1 MMNSANTCR
10 LATRKSPLALRQTE
24 IVAGLVQDLL
34 GMDVQ
39 IIPMTTTGD
48 ERMDWSLQEQGGK
61 GLFTK
66 ELEQAILDGRADIAV
81 HSAKDMPTEDP
92 EGLEISAFL
101 KREDPRDVLVTR
113 ENTTSIQKLASGSPR
128 RISQLK
134 NRFPGVEWLE
144 LRGNVETRLKKIAE
158 NEEADGTILARAG
171 LNRLKIDQFPGLH
184 FESLEVDKMI
194 PAPGQAAI
202 AVQTRASE
210 SEKFSVLG
218 DQATE
223 NSVRFERKVLER
235 MGGGCQVALGVH
247 LSNDT
252 LYFFHEKTGIVVKEF
267 HSQPEDVLIQELV
280 GSIQ

>member
-1 MMNSANTCR
+1 MNSANTCR
-10 LATRKSPLALRQTE
+10 LATRKSPLAMRQTE
-24 IVAGLVQDLL
+24 IVAGLVHDLL
-34 GMDVQ
+34 GMDVE
-39 IIPMTTTGD
+39 IIPMVTTGD
-48 ERMDWSLQEQGGK
+48 QRMDWSLQEQGGK

-81 HSAKDMPTEDP
+81 HSAKDMPTKDP

-134 NRFPGVEWLE
+134 NRFPRVEWLE

-158 NEEADGTILARAG
+158 NEEADGTILASAG
-171 LNRLKIDQFPGLH
+171 LNRLKIGQFPGLH
-184 FESLEVDKMI
+184 FERLEVDKMV

-202 AVQTRASE
+202 AVQTKASE

-218 DQATE
+218 DRATE
-223 NSVRFERKVLER
+223 KSVRFERKILKC
-235 MGGGCQVALGVH
+235 MGGGCQVAMGVH
-247 LSNDT
+247 LCNDT
-252 LYFFHEKTGIVVKEF
+252 LYFFHEKIGLVTREF
-267 HSQPEDVLIQELV
+267 LTQPEDVLIQELL

>member
-1 MMNSANTCR
+1 M
-10 LATRKSPLALRQTE
+10 RQTE

-92 EGLEISAFL
+92 DGLEISAFL

-184 FESLEVDKMI
+184 FETLEVDKMV

-267 HSQPEDVLIQELV
+267 QSQPEDVLIQELV

>member
-24 IVAGLVQDLL
+24 IVAGLVQDLI

-92 EGLEISAFL
+92 DGLEISAFL

-134 NRFPGVEWLE
+134 NRFPAVEWLE
-144 LRGNVETRLKKIAE
+144 LRGNVETRLKKIAK

-223 NSVRFERKVLER
+223 KCVRFERKVLER
-235 MGGGCQVALGVH
+235 MGGGCQVAIGVH

-267 HSQPEDVLIQELV
+267 HSQSEDVLIQELLE
-280 GSIQ
+280 SIQ

>member
-1 MMNSANTCR
+1 MNSANTCR
-10 LATRKSPLALRQTE
+10 LPTRKSPLALRQTE
-24 IVAGLVQDLL
+24 IVAGLVQDLI

-92 EGLEISAFL
+92 DGLEISAFL

-134 NRFPGVEWLE
+134 NRFPAVEWLE
-144 LRGNVETRLKKIAE
+144 LRGNVETRLKKIAK

-223 NSVRFERKVLER
+223 KCVRFERKVLER
-235 MGGGCQVALGVH
+235 MGGGCQVAIGVH

-267 HSQPEDVLIQELV
+267 HSQSEDVLIQELLA
-280 GSIQ
+280 SIQ

>member
-1 MMNSANTCR
+1 M
-10 LATRKSPLALRQTE
+10 RQTE
-24 IVAGLVQDLL
+24 IVAGLVQDLI

-92 EGLEISAFL
+92 DGLEISAFL

-134 NRFPGVEWLE
+134 NRFPAVEWLE
-144 LRGNVETRLKKIAE
+144 LRGNVETRLKKIAK

-223 NSVRFERKVLER
+223 KCVRFERKVLER
-235 MGGGCQVALGVH
+235 MGGGCQVAIGVH

-267 HSQPEDVLIQELV
+267 HSQSEDVLIQELLE
-280 GSIQ
+280 SIQ

>member
-1 MMNSANTCR
+1 MKLANTCR
-10 LATRKSPLALRQTE
+10 LATRKSPLAIRQTE

-34 GMDVQ
+34 GMEVE
-39 IIPMTTTGD
+39 IIPLTTTGD
-48 ERMDWSLQEQGGK
+48 QQIDWSLQEQGGK

-92 EGLEISAFL
+92 DGLEISAFL

-134 NRFPGVEWLE
+134 NRFPAVEWLE
-144 LRGNVETRLKKIAE
+144 LRGNVETRLKKIAK
-158 NEEADGTILARAG
+158 NEGADGTILARAG

-223 NSVRFERKVLER
+223 KSVRFERKVLER
-235 MGGGCQVALGVH
+235 MGGGCQVAIGVH

-267 HSQPEDVLIQELV
+267 HSQSEDVLIQELLE
-280 GSIQ
+280 SIQ

>member
-1 MMNSANTCR
+1 MKNSANTCR

-24 IVAGLVQDLL
+24 IVAGLVQDLI

-92 EGLEISAFL
+92 DGLEISAFL

-134 NRFPGVEWLE
+134 NRFPAVEWLE
-144 LRGNVETRLKKIAE
+144 LRGNVETRLKKIAK
-158 NEEADGTILARAG
+158 NEGADGTILARAG

-223 NSVRFERKVLER
+223 KSVRFERKVLER
-235 MGGGCQVALGVH
+235 MGGGCQVAIGVH

-267 HSQPEDVLIQELV
+267 HSQSEDVLIQELLE
-280 GSIQ
+280 SIQ